1 MIESIE
7 TIFNNW
13 FFLTYLSLAFFTA
26 IIIIEVY
33 FKKNKVTTLQ
43 NVLVICFSIIF
54 ILMFGLRDYDVGV
67 DTMMYTSVYNKGR
80 SDLYNE
86 KGFNLFNTL
95 LYKFGASDR
104 VFIFSIAFSYLS
116 LIYIFLKRKQYKNV
130 FLIFFCW
137 VSLFFFKSMGINTIR
152 QGLACS
158 IFLVGLTFKKD
169 YIKYLFFV
177 IAASFHVSL
186 AIVLLVFFISK
197 YFDKNKYAILSFVLG
212 AILSITNIPIYSWLS
227 LIPGINTLV
236 NDKFE
241 FYSAVSSSDYKIGFR
256 IDFFIFNLFFAIVGY
271 YYTRYVL
278 KDNFKESKE
287 SKESKDYNLV
297 YNMYLYLSGFF
308 FIMFNSGYSDRYGVL
323 SWMLIPLLIAPFFEY
338 SKIKSRVFNKFTLLL
353 VCFIFGIVFYKLKI
367 QV

>member
-1 MIESIE
+1 MIESAE

-13 FFLTYLSLAFFTA
+13 FFLIYLSLAFFA
-26 IIIIEVY
+26 GIIIIEVY

-43 NVLVICFSIIF
+43 NILVICFSVIF

-67 DTMMYTSVYNKGR
+67 DTMMYKSVYSLGK

-86 KGFNLFNTL
+86 KGFNLYNTL
-95 LYKFGASDR
+95 LFKLGASDR
-104 VFIFSIAFSYLS
+104 FFILSIAFIYLA
-116 LIYIFLKRKQYKNV
+116 LIYVFLKRKQFNNI

-158 IFLVGLTFKKD
+158 IFLVGLTFKKN
-169 YIKYLFFV
+169 YIKYLLFV
-177 IAASFHVSL
+177 IAFTFHISL
-186 AIVLLVFFISK
+186 AIALVAFLISK
-197 YFDKNKYAILSFVLG
+197 FFDKNKYAIISFILG
-212 AILSITNIPIYSWLS
+212 TILSITNIPIYSWLS
-227 LIPGINTLV
+227 VIPGINSLV
-236 NDKFE
+236 NDKFQL
-241 FYSAVSSSDYKIGFR
+241 YSTVSASDYKIGFR

-271 YYTRYVL
+271 YYTRYIL
-278 KDNFKESKE
+278 KDS

-338 SKIKSRVFNKFTLLL
+338 SSIKPKVFNKFTLLL
-353 VCFIFGIVFYKLKI
+353 VCFIFGIVFYKLKLN
-367 QV
+367 

>member
-1 MIESIE
+1 MIESTE

-26 IIIIEVY
+26 IIVIEVY

-43 NVLVICFSIIF
+43 NILLICFSVIF
-54 ILMFGLRDYDVGV
+54 ILMFGLRDFEVGV
-67 DTMMYTSVYNKGR
+67 DTMMYVGVYNIGK

-86 KGFNLFNTL
+86 KGFNLFNVL
-95 LYKFGASDR
+95 LYKLGASDR
-104 VFIFSIAFSYLS
+104 VFIFSVAFSYLT
-116 LIYIFLKRKQYKNV
+116 LIYVFLKKKHYNNV

-158 IFLVGLTFKKD
+158 IFLVGLTFRRN

-177 IAASFHVSL
+177 IAATFHISL
-186 AIVLLVFFISK
+186 AIVLLAFFVAK
-197 YFDKNKYAILSFVLG
+197 YFNKNKYAIISFVLG
-212 AILSITNIPIYSWLS
+212 AILSITNVPIYSWLS
-227 LIPGINTLV
+227 LIPGINSLV

-241 FYSAVSSSDYKIGFR
+241 FYSSVSTFDYKIGFR
-256 IDFFIFNLFFAIVGY
+256 IDFFIFNLFFAVVGY
-271 YYTRYVL
+271 YYVTYVL
-278 KDNFKESKE
+278 KDD
-287 SKESKDYNLV
+287 SKESKDYNII

-308 FIMFNSGYSDRYGVL
+308 FVMFNSGYSDRYGVL
-323 SWMLIPLLIAPFFEY
+323 SWMLIPLVIAPFFEY
-338 SKIKSRVFNKFTLLL
+338 QKIKSNVFNKFTLLL
-353 VCFIFGIVFYKLKI
+353 VCFIFGIVFYKLKT